1 MVEPTRKGAVLFICT
16 FISFQHKQILDYDN
30 MGVGWMTHLNA
41 ATQIWVSYLASL
53 NSIPH
58 LPLSSSIPI
67 LVHSAC
73 NEEKR
78 DGVYMLK
85 LKVREIAES
94 KNINQAQLSRIADVP
109 INTIRRIWRDPYY
122 EVRLS
127 TLNKIAIALGVPATA
142 LFEDTETPNKKP

>member
-1 MVEPTRKGAVLFICT
+1 DK
-16 FISFQHKQILDYDN
+16 S
-30 MGVGWMTHLNA
+30 GVCWITHLNISI
-41 ATQIWVSYLASL
+41 QIWAAFLVSL
-53 NSIPH
+53 NSIPY

-78 DGVYMLK
+78 DGIYMLK

-142 LFEDTETPNKKP
+142 LFEDTENSNKKI

>member
-1 MVEPTRKGAVLFICT
+1 MG
-16 FISFQHKQILDYDN
+16 YDN
-30 MGVGWMTHLNA
+30 MGVGWMTHLNISI
-41 ATQIWVSYLASL
+41 QIWAAFLVSL
-53 NSIPH
+53 NSITY
-58 LPLSSSIPI
+58 LPISSSIPI

-78 DGVYMLK
+78 DGIYMLK

-142 LFEDTETPNKKP
+142 LFEDTENPNKKL

>member
-1 MVEPTRKGAVLFICT
+1 
-16 FISFQHKQILDYDN
+16 
-30 MGVGWMTHLNA
+30 MTHPNIS
-41 ATQIWVSYLASL
+41 TQIWVAYLVSL
-53 NSIPH
+53 DSIPH

-78 DGVYMLK
+78 DGIYMLK
-85 LKVREIAES
+85 IKVREIAES

-142 LFEDTETPNKKP
+142 LFEDTENPNKKP